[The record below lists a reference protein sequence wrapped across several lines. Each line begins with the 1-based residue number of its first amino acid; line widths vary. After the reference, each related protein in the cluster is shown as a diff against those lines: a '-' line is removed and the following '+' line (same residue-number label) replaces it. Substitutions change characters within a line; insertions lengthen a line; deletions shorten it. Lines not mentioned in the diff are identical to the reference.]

1 MIYNVT
7 CMLCIYNLLQ
17 NLAGAS
23 SMLLNISI
31 QSAVILCGIFV
42 CTILLTL
49 SRSAACSAAATAAM
63 ATLVDLSL
71 DAS

>member
-1 MIYNVT
+1 
-7 CMLCIYNLLQ
+7 
-17 NLAGAS
+17 
-23 SMLLNISI
+23 MLLNISI